1 MVDAAFFNLPGE
13 AALGDAACSSMLVAV
28 LVYPDSCEKVESLRS
43 RPRPLSLSDSERIL
57 IALVLAS
64 LSAVESSLKPMKLL
78 SL

>member
-1 MVDAAFFNLPGE
+1 VVEAAFFSLPGE
-13 AALGDAACSSMLVAV
+13 AGLWDAAFSSMLVAV
-28 LVYPDSCEKVESLRS
+28 LVLSEPRENVESLRF
-43 RPRPLSLSDSERIL
+43 RPEPLSLSDSERVL